1 MGLKES
7 FGKLIGLEE
16 DDEMEIGYGAD
27 DVAKEKERLRQSG
40 QVPEHSYEPK
50 SSTSGVEHSYEK
62 VAPLLSNQ
70 NAGSME
76 NSINGSAPFKMLVI
90 EPTKFDDCTK
100 LVDNLKARKPVIVNL
115 QKLDNS
121 LGYRI
126 FNFLSGA
133 TYALE
138 GNVQSI
144 GSNIY
149 IFAPRNVDIAARTS
163 NTGVVAFDENQS
175 KKNPWG

>member
-1 MGLKES
+1 MGFKES
-7 FGKLIGLEE
+7 FSKLIGLED
-16 DDEMEIGYGAD
+16 DDEMEIGYGED

-40 QVPEHSYEPK
+40 QLSERSYEPK
-50 SSTSGVEHSYEK
+50 NNVSSVENSYEK
-62 VAPLLSNQ
+62 VAPLLSNP
-70 NAGSME
+70 NPGVME

-163 NTGVVAFDENQS
+163 NTGAVAFEENRG
-175 KKNPWG
+175 KKNPWE